1 MLAINTAF
9 MTANLALKT
18 AEGAVVLKDIDA
30 KSKHS
35 ENVLKSIDEMC
46 QESSTEVLDVG
57 TVAVV
62 VGPGSFT
69 GLRIGVAIAKAL
81 GCASKTLKFVSL
93 SSLQLMAYKIAKSKA
108 NSGEFVCVINAL
120 SDLFFVAQ
128 FDAEGNLVGEER
140 MINKEEY
147 QQITMQKFAL
157 VGDMTTGDVEEMSV
171 DSQDLLD
178 FALAKEE
185 QGDFVLAD
193 DLNPSYL
200 RLSQAEDMLAQ
211 KDKKIVKNV

>member
-18 AEGAVVLKDIDA
+18 AEGKVVLKDIDA

-46 QESSTEVLDVG
+46 QEASTEVLDVG

-81 GCASKTLKFVSL
+81 GCAGKDLKFVSL
-93 SSLQLMAYKIAKSKA
+93 SSLKLMAYKIAKSKL
-108 NSGEFVCVINAL
+108 NSGAFVCVINAL

-128 FDAEGNLVGEER
+128 FDADGKIVGEER
-140 MINKEEY
+140 MISKEEY
-147 QQITMQKFAL
+147 QQIDIEKFAL
-157 VGDMTTGDVEEMSV
+157 AGDVQTSDVKEMEI
-171 DSQDLLD
+171 DCKDLLD
-178 FALAKEE
+178 FALEKEE
-185 QGDFVLAD
+185 QGDFVLPD

-211 KDKKIVKNV
+211 KAKKDC

>member
-18 AEGAVVLKDIDA
+18 AEGKVVLKDIDA

-46 QESSTEVLDVG
+46 QEVGKEVLSVG

-81 GCASKTLKFVSL
+81 GCANKELKFVSL
-93 SSLQLMAYKIAKSKA
+93 SSLQLMAYKIAKQGLNK
-108 NSGEFVCVINAL
+108 GEFVCVINAL
-120 SDLFFVAQ
+120 SDLFFVAK
-128 FDAEGNLVGEER
+128 FDKNGNIIEKEK
-140 MINKEEY
+140 MISKEEY
-147 QQITMQKFAL
+147 QQISVQKFSL
-157 VGDMTTGDVEEMSV
+157 VGDVQLGDVEEIEI
-171 DSQDLLD
+171 DCQDLLD
-178 FALAKEE
+178 FSLAKE
-185 QGDFVLAD
+185 QQNDFVSAD
-193 DLNPSYL
+193 DLNPMYL

-211 KDKKIVKNV
+211 KAKKDC

>member
-18 AEGAVVLKDIDA
+18 AEGKVVLKDIDA

-46 QESSTEVLDVG
+46 QEASTEVLDVG

-81 GCASKTLKFVSL
+81 GCAGKDLKFVSL
-93 SSLQLMAYKIAKSKA
+93 SSLQLMAYKIAKSKL
-108 NSGEFVCVINAL
+108 NSGAFVCVINAL

-128 FDAEGNLVGEER
+128 FDADGKIVGEER
-140 MINKEEY
+140 MISKEEY
-147 QQITMQKFAL
+147 QQIDIEKFAL
-157 VGDMTTGDVEEMSV
+157 AGDFQTSDVKEMEI
-171 DSQDLLD
+171 DCKDLLD
-178 FALAKEE
+178 FALEKEE
-185 QGDFVLAD
+185 QGDFVLPD

-211 KDKKIVKNV
+211 KAKKDC